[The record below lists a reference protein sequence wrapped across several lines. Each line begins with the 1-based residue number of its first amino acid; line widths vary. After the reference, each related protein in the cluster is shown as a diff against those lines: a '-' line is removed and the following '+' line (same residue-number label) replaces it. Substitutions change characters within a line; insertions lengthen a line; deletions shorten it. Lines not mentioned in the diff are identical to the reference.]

1 MPRTLVE
8 RAQAYLSASRAAG
21 RDEISILNAMLAEI
35 HAAPMAQRDVELF
48 GLARFFLDDMRQLPA
63 TVTAILEALA
73 PWCEKPETIVARA
86 EAAIDDAIGGD
97 AEFWDRVFGG
107 RR

>member
-8 RAQAYLSASRAAG
+8 RAQAYLSASRQAG
-21 RDEISILNAMLAEI
+21 RDEIAILNSLLAEI

-48 GLARFFLDDMRQLPA
+48 GLVQFFLTDMRQLPA
-63 TVTAILEALA
+63 TVAVIVKALA
-73 PWCEKPETIVARA
+73 PWCEKPESIVARA

-97 AEFWDRVFGG
+97 AEFWDRAFGG